1 MGELNDAQYGY
12 RGKLGLIVV
21 GPNPTPL
28 PDISRMVPPGVL
40 VLETR
45 FHMEP
50 RVELD
55 VVSELYKELPG
66 AAATMAEVGADAI
79 AFACTAGALS
89 GGVGWDKEEIRQ
101 MESRS
106 EGIPCTTTATAA
118 YEAMVHLGWKKVVIA
133 TPYVEDINRLFHLFY
148 TKSGFEVMKVKGLGI
163 VSSYELAAI
172 PPSKTYQL
180 ARDAFVPGA
189 DGIFIACTTFRAT
202 DVIEQLEQDCG
213 VPVIT
218 ANQATAWQLLRM
230 IGCNEPVNGFGSL
243 LRRDRKMETYRRPDY
258 SRTLIAKDR

>member
-50 RVELD
+50 RAEMD
-55 VVSELYKELPG
+55 VVTDLYKSLPE

-79 AFACTAGALS
+79 AFACTAGSLS

-106 EGIPCTTTATAA
+106 GGIPCTTTATAA

-133 TPYVEDINRLFHLFY
+133 TPYIEDLNRLFRVFY
-148 TKSGFEVMKVKGLGI
+148 TQSGFEVLTVKGLGL
-163 VSSYELAAI
+163 VSSFDLASV

-180 ARDAFVPGA
+180 AREAFIPGA
-189 DGIFIACTTFRAT
+189 DGIFIACTTFRSI
-202 DVIEQLEQDCG
+202 DIIDQLEQDCG
-213 VPVIT
+213 VSVIT
-218 ANQATAWQLLRM
+218 ANQTTAWQLLRM
-230 IGCNEPVNGFGSL
+230 IGCNESVSGFGSL
-243 LRRDRKMETYRRPDY
+243 LRRDRRTESYRAPNY
-258 SRTLIAKDR
+258 SRHWR